1 MSISPL
7 TTEKNSLLAKEKKYV
22 FMIDNQSDK
31 NKAVNEIIK
40 RYNVKVLK
48 SNVLNVKAKKRR
60 LGKTIGKKKG
70 FKKIPI
76 NVGSNCS
83 LTTIFSI
90 ALII

>member
-70 FKKIPI
+70 FKKII
-76 NVGSNCS
+76 VT
-83 LTTIFSI
+83 LDKQIEIWELLIFF
-90 ALII
+90 

>member
-22 FMIDNQSDK
+22 FMIYNQSDK

-70 FKKIPI
+70 FKKII
-76 NVGSNCS
+76 VT
-83 LTTIFSI
+83 LDKQIEI
-90 ALII
+90 

>member
-7 TTEKNSLLAKEKKYV
+7 TTEKNSLLAKNKKYV
-22 FMIDNQSDK
+22 FMIDNQSNK
-31 NKAVNEIIK
+31 SKAVDEIIK

-70 FKKIPI
+70 FKKII
-76 NVGSNCS
+76 VT
-83 LTTIFSI
+83 LDKSI
-90 ALII
+90 EV

>member
-7 TTEKNSLLAKEKKYV
+7 TTEKNSLLAKNKKYV

-31 NKAVNEIIK
+31 SKAVDEIIK

-70 FKKIPI
+70 FKKII
-76 NVGSNCS
+76 VT
-83 LTTIFSI
+83 LDKQIEI
-90 ALII
+90 

>member
-70 FKKIPI
+70 FKKII
-76 NVGSNCS
+76 VT
-83 LTTIFSI
+83 LDKQIEIWEFLIFF
-90 ALII
+90 

>member
-70 FKKIPI
+70 FKKII
-76 NVGSNCS
+76 VT
-83 LTTIFSI
+83 LDKQIEI
-90 ALII
+90 